1 MDKKY
6 TCKFC
11 NKKYVNK
18 SNHDKHVILCEFS
31 YKTTREKQNDAEE
44 SEDLPS
50 YSDLVKI
57 MHELLKKQNKMEEK
71 IHQLEAIVNKQKK
84 KINIYTWLNEH
95 VTPTAK
101 YSDFIKTFLKFDV
114 SYIELLI
121 NETLFKCIETIFKD
135 NLSSKQIPINCFTQ
149 KSNIIYVYESDNLGD
164 NESDNNM
171 SKWCEI
177 TDKQFNSLLININN
191 NLLKMLPEWKKQ
203 NMNTMNHDKLC
214 EIEQKIIRKV
224 MSNELLPSTT
234 GLRMKRILYD
244 ALKIDLKLN
253 FEFDFEF

>member
-149 KSNIIYVYESDNLGD
+149 KSNIIYVYESDNIDD
-164 NESDNNM
+164 NESNNHM
-171 SKWCEI
+171 SKWYEI